1 MHRSAAPADRPCTGF
16 RVRSLLST
24 RPTRSDSDP
33 SQSSLPRAI
42 APLQSSG
49 SLPAR
54 HERTAISGRY
64 PAEGCADQGP
74 ICSCARREPVAD
86 GDRQRAETAAHC
98 RVREDLE
105 HCRAPSAAGAVA
117 LRTQAWTKRAGT
129 GAHSCVREDFEHCR
143 ALSGAPAA
151 APAQGPGSLFAF
163 ALGAADDSVARSER
177 VAESDR
183 QRTETGAHSCVR
195 EDFEHCRAL
204 SGARA
209 VARGGFR

>member
-33 SQSSLPRAI
+33 SQSPLPRAI
-42 APLQSSG
+42 ALLQSSG

-64 PAEGCADQGP
+64 PAEGCADQSP

-151 APAQGPGSLFAF
+151 PAQRPLKA
-163 ALGAADDSVARSER
+163 R
-177 VAESDR
+177 VASLHLHLGQPTTRSRVASAWLRVTASAQKPE
-183 QRTETGAHSCVR
+183 RTLVCVR
-195 EDFEHCRAL
+195 ISSTAGR
-204 SGARA
+204 SQARA
-209 VARGGFR
+209 Q